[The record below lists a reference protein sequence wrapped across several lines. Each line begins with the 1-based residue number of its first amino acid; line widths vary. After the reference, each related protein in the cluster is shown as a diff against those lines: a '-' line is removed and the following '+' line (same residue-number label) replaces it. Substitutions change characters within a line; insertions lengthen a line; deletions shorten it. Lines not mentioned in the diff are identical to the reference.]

1 MRVSRGVSPV
11 ISVIL
16 MVAIVVILVTT
27 ASVFIFDSSGG
38 LNEPAPFV
46 ADTTGEFVIDNSQ
59 AGDNQIV
66 QVTHRGGDGVAVDEI
81 EIIVR
86 ASGPSLDTDAR
97 LVDLPADDT
106 TIDNKNIEGNV
117 DLIDTSDAVQ
127 IIQEDDSNVWSAGDT
142 ITLLPERVERVL
154 LERRET
160 ITFCMIWRSVSAT
173 AAVQVETSPIHRF
186 GQTISPGLRRSLP
199 TAVAHRP
206 VDRPWADL
214 GQPAA
219 GACDAGTPT
228 PFALIFH
235 CRRNSSSSS

>member
-1 MRVSRGVSPV
+1 MGVSRGVSPV

-38 LNEPAPFV
+38 LNKPAPFV

-86 ASGPSLDTDAR
+86 ASGPSLDTEAR

-142 ITLLPERVERVL
+142 ITFRINTGDADFRIERYNTDPEADT
-154 LERRET
+154 LEVMIVHTPSNAIISEH
-160 ITFCMIWRSVSAT
+160 TF
-173 AAVQVETSPIHRF
+173 
-186 GQTISPGLRRSLP
+186 
-199 TAVAHRP
+199 
-206 VDRPWADL
+206 
-214 GQPAA
+214 
-219 GACDAGTPT
+219 TP
-228 PFALIFH
+228 
-235 CRRNSSSSS
+235 